1 MERIGEDDSE
11 EEDLFRDL
19 WDDETQREVMLWR
32 SSRLTARLGWE
43 DPQVFEIR
51 ICSLLCVSVQR
62 SRDVPRLPSGQSS
75 AVSADRADVAAGQG
89 RPCVPGGR

>member
-1 MERIGEDDSE
+1 MERIGEDDPE

-43 DPQVFEIR
+43 DPQVFEIC
-51 ICSLLCVSVQR
+51 ICSLLCVRVGR
-62 SRDVPRLPSGQSS
+62 RRVLHKCVCLYSREILLQ
-75 AVSADRADVAAGQG
+75 
-89 RPCVPGGR
+89 